1 MANLSVA
8 VFTKATVPEAS
19 DAAARAMVGAVQTQ
33 IQRDF
38 AAAWNITAD
47 LVFFTGGQQVP
58 KDMWQVGLFDNAD
71 QAGALGYHD
80 VTRDGLPLGKVFA
93 RTTLVDGGKISVTL
107 SHEVL
112 EMLADPDI
120 NLTAFVE
127 SPSGGGR
134 LYAYEVC
141 DAVEADVLG
150 YEVDGITVSDFVT
163 PAWFQSFRKKGSTD
177 FSFRKHVNHPFA
189 LAAGGYIGYYD
200 VAGGSGWQQL
210 TPNQKPALRARAPR
224 GSRRERRRTPR
235 SQWIPSTTE

>member
-8 VFTKATVPEAS
+8 VFNKATIPEAG
-19 DAAARAMVGAVQTQ
+19 DAAVQAMVAAVQTQ
-33 IQRDF
+33 VQRDF

-47 LVFFTGGQQVP
+47 LAFFGAGQKVP
-58 KDMWQVGLFDNAD
+58 KDMWQIGVFDNAD

-80 VTRDGLPLGKVFA
+80 VTKDGLPLGKVFA
-93 RTTLVDGGKISVTL
+93 RTTGIDGGLISVTL
-107 SHEVL
+107 SHETL

-141 DAVEADVLG
+141 DAVEADILG
-150 YEVDGITVSDFVT
+150 YDVGGVTVSDFVT

-177 FSFRKHVNHPFA
+177 FSFKKHVNQPFA
-189 LAAGGYIGYYD
+189 LAEGGYIGYYD
-200 VAGGSGWQQL
+200 VAAGSGWQQL
-210 TPNQKPALRARAPR
+210 TPHQRPSYKARAPR

-235 SQWIPSTTE
+235 SQWIASTAE

>member
-8 VFTKATVPEAS
+8 VFTRATVAEAS
-19 DAAARAMVGAVQTQ
+19 DSAVQPMAAAVQKQ

-38 AAAWNITAD
+38 AAAWNVTAD
-47 LVFFTGGQQVP
+47 LVFFPASQAVP
-58 KDMWQVGLFDNAD
+58 KDMWQIGIFDNAD

-80 VTRDGLPLGKVFA
+80 VTRDGFPLGKVFA

-127 SPSGGGR
+127 APSGGGR

-150 YEVDGITVSDFVT
+150 YDIDGVTVSDFVT

-189 LAAGGYIGYYD
+189 LAEGGYIGYYD
-200 VAGGSGWQQL
+200 VSGGSGWQQL
-210 TPNQKPALRARAPR
+210 TLNRKAMFKARAPR

-235 SQWIPSTTE
+235 KDWLPSTAE

>member
-8 VFTKATVPEAS
+8 VFTKATIPEAS
-19 DAAARAMVGAVQTQ
+19 EAAVRTMAAAVQTQ
-33 IQRDF
+33 IQSDF

-47 LVFFTGGQQVP
+47 LVFFGSAQKVP
-58 KDMWQVGLFDNAD
+58 KDMWQIGIFDNAD

-80 VTRDGLPLGKVFA
+80 VTNEGLPLGKVFA

-107 SHEVL
+107 SHEIL

-127 SPSGGGR
+127 APSGGGR

-141 DAVEADVLG
+141 DAVEADDLG
-150 YEVDGITVSDFVT
+150 YDVDGITVSDFVT

-177 FSFRKHVNHPFA
+177 FSFRKNVKEPFA
-189 LAAGGYIGYYD
+189 LAPGGYIGYYD
-200 VAGGSGWQQL
+200 VQSGSGWQQL
-210 TPNQKPALRARAPR
+210 TPNEKPTFKSRAPR

-235 SQWIPSTTE
+235 RQWMASTSR